1 MDKFVSF
8 VRKACESPEIPGLR
22 ESWWLSDRVE
32 NPSRP
37 GAGET
42 SSDHRG
48 LQLADAVEAW
58 MIANDF
64 THVNFVGHS
73 QGGMDL
79 RKAAKILHDRFGY
92 QVVKVAY
99 SISSPPPVQTSA
111 PASASGS
118 SSTEPATDPTPSAP
132 VDYQPLLEGATLMT
146 GTLSFEQVVALM
158 QQHHGDSLDSRL
170 GQIDLI
176 TALLDYLRQSQ
187 PEDWRLVMQGLLE
200 AAFPARAAELMQL
213 AENHLEYQAWYAAGA
228 ADIRQLDPDTRME
241 VLMEHQAAIFGKEV
255 AEELWQHQ
263 IRDYQMAKAMD
274 RITADTE
281 RPLNARLEELTE
293 LVRDTYPQAAI
304 DNQSMAMGD
313 SFANKFMAA
322 SQADLRAMPVHQRR
336 ETIANIRCSLGYSE
350 RAVENLARLDRKRD
364 QRWQAGDQYMAQRQE
379 ITANYEGEER
389 ERRLAEARRS
399 LLGAEADSIRKEE
412 GAGYFRYQQER
423 SYGIH

>member
-1 MDKFVSF
+1 MPLKNHLTL
-8 VRKACESPEIPGLR
+8 KTLCLT
-22 ESWWLSDRVE
+22 LSVAALVPLVYRLGYAT
-32 NPSRP
+32 P
-37 GAGET
+37 
-42 SSDHRG
+42 
-48 LQLADAVEAW
+48 DA
-58 MIANDF
+58 
-64 THVNFVGHS
+64 TTT
-73 QGGMDL
+73 
-79 RKAAKILHDRFGY
+79 
-92 QVVKVAY
+92 
-99 SISSPPPVQTSA
+99 SPPPVQTGA
-111 PASASGS
+111 TASASGS
-118 SSTEPATDPTPSAP
+118 SSTVPATDAITSAP

-158 QQHHGDSLDSRL
+158 QQHHGDSLNSRL

-241 VLMEHQAAIFGKEV
+241 VLMEHRADIFGKEV

-281 RPLNARLEELTE
+281 RPLTARLEELTK

-336 ETIANIRCSLGYSE
+336 ETIANIRRSLGYSE

-389 ERRLAEARRS
+389 ERRLAEARRT

-412 GAGYFRYQQER
+412 EAGYFRYQQER